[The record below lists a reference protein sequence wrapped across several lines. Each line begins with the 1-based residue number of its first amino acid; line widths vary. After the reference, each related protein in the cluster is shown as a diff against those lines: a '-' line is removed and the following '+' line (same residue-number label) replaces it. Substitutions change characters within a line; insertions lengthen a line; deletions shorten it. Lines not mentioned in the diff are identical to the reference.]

1 MEGCGDWRG
10 DDERGGGKSHG
21 TSVDVIQFQPLSK
34 GVLLTALI
42 DSVSLSTSL
51 NFVIVAIF
59 VLRLTVNKRLDDSYR
74 DDARILHGPWPRLT
88 VLDVG
93 DDL

>member
-1 MEGCGDWRG
+1 MEGCGREMTRG
-10 DDERGGGKSHG
+10 EEGRHG
-21 TSVDVIQFQPLSK
+21 TVDVIQFQPLSK

-51 NFVIVAIF
+51 NFVIAAIF

-74 DDARILHGPWPRLT
+74 
-88 VLDVG
+88 VDVYTLASLV
-93 DDL
+93 DLGRD